1 MVVGPKEEKYET
13 VEGKLNEVV
22 RQKETDKKRFHQED

>member
-13 VEGKLNEVV
+13 VERKLNEVV
-22 RQKETDKKRFHQED
+22 RQKETD